1 MAYKK
6 REYEEIELSS
16 PDEIEAVHA
25 GRLDGFVYAD
35 GAVYADADKLY
46 DYRQRQSAER
56 GDSIANSID
65 VEAG

>member
-1 MAYKK
+1 MPNKK
-6 REYEEIELSS
+6 REYDEIELTNAA
-16 PDEIEAVHA
+16 EIEAVQA
-25 GRLDGFVYAD
+25 GKLDGFIYAD

-46 DYRQRQSAER
+46 DYRQRQAAER